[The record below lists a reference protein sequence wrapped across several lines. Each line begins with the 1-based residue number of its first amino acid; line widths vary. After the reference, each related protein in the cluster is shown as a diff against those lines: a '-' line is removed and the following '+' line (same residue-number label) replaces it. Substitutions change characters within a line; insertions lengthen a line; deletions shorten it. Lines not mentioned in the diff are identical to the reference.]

1 MKFALIG
8 TGRIGK
14 MHAEII
20 KTNPLSELISLTD
33 INEEE
38 AKKVGYSLGVKVTSP
53 EDIFNDPNVDAVL
66 IASSTKTH
74 IDYILQG
81 TKAKKAVFCEKPIS
95 LEIGDVL
102 DCQKK
107 LGDYSNTIQ
116 VGFNRRFDPHHL
128 SLKEAIKKGTIEK

>member
-1 MKFALIG
+1 MK
-8 TGRIGK
+8 K
-14 MHAEII
+14 QE
-20 KTNPLSELISLTD
+20 
-33 INEEE
+33 
-38 AKKVGYSLGVKVTSP
+38 VGYSLNVKVTSP
-53 EDIFNDPNVDAVL
+53 EDIFKDPNVDAIL

-95 LEIGDVL
+95 LDIDDVL

-128 SLKEAIKKGTIEK
+128 SLKEPVQKGTIGKIEKNNYYKPRPWTSSC